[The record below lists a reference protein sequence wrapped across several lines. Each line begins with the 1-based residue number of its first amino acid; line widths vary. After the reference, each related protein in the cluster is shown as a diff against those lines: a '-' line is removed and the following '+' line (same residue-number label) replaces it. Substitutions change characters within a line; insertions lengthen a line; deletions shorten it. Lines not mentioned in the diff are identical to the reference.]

1 MKLECNKLSRNDHFF
16 NFKLNKEC
24 LFNLCNY
31 RKLQR
36 VGAVVQKNLTQTR
49 QRQTTR
55 HHLQHTSQVKGKSN
69 ASNSIYLRDIRI
81 VRILS
86 GAILGC
92 CVREV
97 ITLGSS
103 SIEVTLWI
111 ASWEVGTLV
120 LDDLLKYIVKN
131 RFGIIRVFDLWA
143 NTKNVSAF
151 SDVVL
156 NVIVC
161 ALIRKLGH
169 FDSERKVTVRLNIV
183 TYFSDAN
190 CSSRSKRSRLGG
202 GKSLIQGRKTAA

>member
-1 MKLECNKLSRNDHFF
+1 M
-16 NFKLNKEC
+16 
-24 LFNLCNY
+24 
-31 RKLQR
+31 
-36 VGAVVQKNLTQTR
+36 GAIVQKNLTQTR

-55 HHLQHTSQVKGKSN
+55 HHLAQHTVQVKGKSN

-97 ITLGSS
+97 ITLRSS
-103 SIEVTLWI
+103 SIEVSVWI

-120 LDDLLKYIVKN
+120 LDDLLKYIVKDS
-131 RFGIIRVFDLWA
+131 FGIIGIFNLWA

-151 SDVVL
+151 SGVVF
-156 NVIVC
+156 NVIIR

-169 FDSERKVTVRLNIV
+169 FDPERKAKLGLEVF

-202 GKSLIQGRKTAA
+202 GKSLIQGRKTAAYNWGMGVSNCGGMSVRGSCLIPSVL